1 LSVLIATV
9 AVAAYLLL
17 LRMRWKRI
25 KKRRVG
31 RVEQEIKVRL
41 IDTSRPE
48 TARHQERP
56 AKARDKYCSFCGE
69 KIQVESKYCDR
80 CGVEQ

>member
-1 LSVLIATV
+1 MSILIAAVT
-9 AVAAYLLL
+9 VAAYLLL
-17 LRMRWKRI
+17 LRMRWEKI

-31 RVEQEIKVRL
+31 RIGQEIKVRL

-48 TARHQERP
+48 TARYLERP
-56 AKARDKYCSFCGE
+56 AKAQDKYCSYCGE